1 MLAMTTFSPSAP
13 LAELV
18 AHVVSTHHA
27 FLRAELPRLAALTA
41 EAARR
46 PGPHQAALNESAI
59 LLARFG
65 ADMLAHLDHEEQAV
79 FPLMLAIE
87 RGGPD
92 AASAHRQLAA
102 QRSALEAAHVHTGAE
117 LDELHRICDMVPAP
131 DEAEPLLDDLLEAYA
146 RVITDTHTH
155 VAFENDVLLPRAI
168 ALASPRAV

>member
-1 MLAMTTFSPSAP
+1 MTHLSSSAP

-46 PGPHQAALNESAI
+46 PGPHQAALRDSAA
-59 LLARFG
+59 LLARFE
-65 ADMLAHLDHEEQAV
+65 ADMVAHLDHEEQAV

-92 AASAHRQLAA
+92 AEAAHRQLAA
-102 QRSALEAAHVHTGAE
+102 QRSAMEAAHVHTGAE

-131 DEAEPLLDDLLEAYA
+131 TETEPLLDELLDAYA
-146 RVITDTHTH
+146 RVISDIHTH
-155 VAFENDVLLPRAI
+155 VALENDVLLPRAI
-168 ALASPRAV
+168 ALASLRRA